1 MTKAE
6 TIFWTF
12 FKGSEQEKAD
22 WRIANQAFLNAAM
35 DADHNAQ
42 NTDSEFRVT
51 DPAELSCLMVIDD
64 MPSHVWVMLDGE
76 AEVKWFDGAAQQYYR
91 QNLANFV
98 SVRYNRFGKVKH
110 KTWLN
115 EDATVTEREYNT

>member
-12 FKGSEQEKAD
+12 FKGSEQEKSE
-22 WRIANQAFLNAAM
+22 WRTFNLAFLHAVM
-35 DADHNAQ
+35 DADHNAE
-42 NTDSEFRVT
+42 NTDSEFRVAE
-51 DPAELSCLMVIDD
+51 PAELSHLLVIDD
-64 MPSHVWVMLDGE
+64 MPSQVWVRSGGE

-91 QNLANFV
+91 QNLASPV
-98 SVRYNRFGKVKH
+98 SVSYNRFGKGKR

-115 EDATVTEREYNT
+115 EDGIVTERDYDA